1 MQYEL
6 REGKR
11 RKMEQERREREEK
24 ERKEREEKERQEQLE
39 RIRRQEEEENRLR
52 EEEEARRRREERE
65 AEERARQ
72 GEEVVVAVEAE
83 GGVSTYSFRHSLCL
97 FGLSRFEMQGFSF
110 ILRDVLNCLCV
121 IEIKRFLATTILNT
135 LEKCLK
141 VGTVLLSSLTNTVV
155 VMLQS
160 WTK

>member
-1 MQYEL
+1 
-6 REGKR
+6 
-11 RKMEQERREREEK
+11 MEQERREREER

-72 GEEVVVAVEAE
+72 GEEAVVAVEAE
-83 GGVSTYSFRHSLCL
+83 GGVSTCSFRPSLCL

-110 ILRDVLNCLCV
+110 ILRDVVNVLRDVLNRLRLL
-121 IEIKRFLATTILNT
+121 KILETFPGNDCFKHSGKMRKICYCYT
-135 LEKCLK
+135 LF
-141 VGTVLLSSLTNTVV
+141 TRLTNTQ
-155 VMLQS
+155 LL
-160 WTK
+160 